1 MKGRQLCY
9 NQSLESKRVSRIV
22 ADINIDVL
30 RTRLEAAHWTKSISR
45 GGDLVEEVDSDVD
58 VDHVVGDLV
67 ADGHVDGDKV
77 VEGEDV

>member
-1 MKGRQLCY
+1 MKGRQV
-9 NQSLESKRVSRIV
+9 LEGERVSGIV

-30 RTRLEAAHWTKSISR
+30 RTRLKAAHWTKSISR
-45 GGDLVEEVDSDVD
+45 GGDLVEQVDSDVD

>member
-1 MKGRQLCY
+1 M
-9 NQSLESKRVSRIV
+9 
-22 ADINIDVL
+22 L
-30 RTRLEAAHWTKSISR
+30 RTRLKAAHWTKSISR

>member
-1 MKGRQLCY
+1 M
-9 NQSLESKRVSRIV
+9 
-22 ADINIDVL
+22 L
-30 RTRLEAAHWTKSISR
+30 RARLKAAHRTKSVSG
-45 GGDLVEEVDSDVD
+45 GGDLVEQVDSDVD